1 MAVDRQREP
10 SGWAIGWTAFAGTIL
25 IMVGLFQAFLGIVAI
40 ADNTIYV
47 VTSEW
52 VFKLDA
58 TTWGWIH
65 LILGLVVLLAGIG
78 LFGGQVWARTVGV
91 IVAVLSAIGAFL
103 WLPYYPV
110 WAIVIL
116 TMDVFVIWALTAH
129 GRDIVADDE
138 AAFEPELT
146 EASYVGRQTQ
156 PAYSEAVT
164 YQRDPAAAAGYPP
177 QAGYPQAQPPPYPQ
191 EPPSPSG
198 YPQSPGGYPGQ

>member
-1 MAVDRQREP
+1 MAVDRGREA

-25 IMVGLFQAFLGIVAI
+25 IMTGLFQAFLGIAAI

-52 VFKLDA
+52 VFKFDA

-65 LILGLVVLLAGIG
+65 LILGLVLLLAGIG

-91 IVAVLSAIGAFL
+91 ILAALSAVAAFL

-110 WAIVIL
+110 WAIVVM

-129 GRDIVADDE
+129 GRDIVADDTDLDEPAHAE
-138 AAFEPELT
+138 AAY
-146 EASYVGRQTQ
+146 AARAQ
-156 PAYSEAVT
+156 PTYADAVT
-164 YQRDPAAAAGYPP
+164 YQQDPAAAGGGYPSQP
-177 QAGYPQAQPPPYPQ
+177 TYPQAQPPGYPPEPPAPTGYPQ
-191 EPPSPSG
+191 PPSG
-198 YPQSPGGYPGQ
+198 YPGQ